1 MPKAEVFSLKNE
13 KVGEVEL
20 ADEVFAAPLNR
31 HLIWEAV
38 NHYLAKGR
46 AGTAKT
52 KVRSEVAGS
61 GRKLWK
67 QKGTGRARVGEIRTP
82 KWRGGGTV
90 HGPQPRSYDYAFP
103 KKKRRGA
110 LRSALSA
117 KVTDG
122 QIKIV
127 DELALADHKTR
138 NLIGVISTL
147 GQEGKVLVVDLQ
159 GNQNLERASNNIP
172 TVKHVTTLGL
182 NIHDLLKYDQL
193 VISKEAALH
202 LQEVLKK

>member
-1 MPKAEVFSLKNE
+1 MPKAQVFSLKNE
-13 KVGEVEL
+13 QVGELDLV
-20 ADEVFAAPLNR
+20 DEVFAAPLNR

-90 HGPQPRSYDYAFP
+90 HGPRPRSYDYAFP

-110 LRSALSA
+110 LASALSDKLA
-117 KVTDG
+117 NG
-122 QIKIV
+122 GMKIV
-127 DELALADHKTR
+127 DDWSLESHKTK
-138 NLIGVISTL
+138 NLVGVIKGL
-147 GQEGKVLVVDLQ
+147 GQDGKVLVVDTQ
-159 GNQNLERASNNIP
+159 GNDNLERASNNLP
-172 TVKHVTTLGL
+172 TVKHLTSLAL
-182 NIHDLLKYDQL
+182 NIHDLLKYDSL
-193 VISKEAALH
+193 VISKEAVLQ

>member
-1 MPKAEVFSLKNE
+1 MPKAQVFSLKNE
-13 KVGEVEL
+13 QVGELDLV
-20 ADEVFAAPLNR
+20 DEVFAAPLNR

-90 HGPQPRSYDYAFP
+90 HGPRPRSYDYAFP

-110 LRSALSA
+110 LASALSDKLA
-117 KVTDG
+117 NGGV
-122 QIKIV
+122 KIV
-127 DELALADHKTR
+127 DDWSLESHKTK
-138 NLIGVISTL
+138 NLVGVIKGL
-147 GQEGKVLVVDLQ
+147 VQDGKVLVVDTQ
-159 GNQNLERASNNIP
+159 GNDNLERASNNLP
-172 TVKHVTTLGL
+172 TVKHLTSLAL
-182 NIHDLLKYDQL
+182 NIHDLLKYDSL
-193 VISKEAALH
+193 VISKEAVLQ